1 MLKASGVY
9 EAFFIETFQPVYRNR
24 SIIPQYRKNLVPSP
38 HTAGK
43 PAYQN
48 QAFTCESKRS
58 IRCHSM
64 EMVDKHRECL
74 KRISTPVISIGKR
87 IPEFNRV
94 RLWFDN
100 NLADHFIR
108 FLQGNG
114 NHKRRFSRQNI
125 CSTALNHFR
134 NFRVILRLSFLIAGT
149 YLVVSIIKHDV
160 RILRH
165 QIPQNKPFCFQK
177 IHNFYQYSAFFSAY
191 SCSSSS
197 DRWDSARSSKAHT
210 PQHG

>member
-1 MLKASGVY
+1 MRKSSGVY
-9 EAFFIETFQPVYRNR
+9 EAFFIEIFQPVYRNR

-64 EMVDKHRECL
+64 ELVDKHRECL

-125 CSTALNHFR
+125 CSTALNR
-134 NFRVILRLSFLIAGT
+134 IRRVHPKRIRLSTGSRF
-149 YLVVSIIKHDV
+149 
-160 RILRH
+160 RINNGRFH
-165 QIPQNKPFCFQK
+165 
-177 IHNFYQYSAFFSAY
+177 
-191 SCSSSS
+191 SSHSN
-197 DRWDSARSSKAHT
+197 ARSSIHLAKISFTSPPAPGIFYPTEYSVSETDRPGTEHRS
-210 PQHG
+210 

>member
-9 EAFFIETFQPVYRNR
+9 EAFFIEIFQPVYRNR

-125 CSTALNHFR
+125 CSTALNR
-134 NFRVILRLSFLIAGT
+134 IRRVHPKRIRLSTGSRF
-149 YLVVSIIKHDV
+149 
-160 RILRH
+160 RIDNGRFH
-165 QIPQNKPFCFQK
+165 
-177 IHNFYQYSAFFSAY
+177 
-191 SCSSSS
+191 SSHSN
-197 DRWDSARSSKAHT
+197 ARSFIHLVKISFTSPPAPGIFYLTEYSVSETDRPETEHRS
-210 PQHG
+210 

>member
-9 EAFFIETFQPVYRNR
+9 EAFFIEIFQPVYRNR

-64 EMVDKHRECL
+64 ELVDKHRECL
-74 KRISTPVISIGKR
+74 KRIFTPVISIGKR

-125 CSTALNHFR
+125 CSTALNR
-134 NFRVILRLSFLIAGT
+134 IRRVHPKRIRLSTGSRF
-149 YLVVSIIKHDV
+149 
-160 RILRH
+160 RINNGRFH
-165 QIPQNKPFCFQK
+165 
-177 IHNFYQYSAFFSAY
+177 
-191 SCSSSS
+191 SSHSN
-197 DRWDSARSSKAHT
+197 ARSSIHLAKISFTSPPAPGIFYPTEYSVSETDRPGTGHRS
-210 PQHG
+210 

>member
-9 EAFFIETFQPVYRNR
+9 EAFFIEIFQPVYRNR

-100 NLADHFIR
+100 NLTDHFIR

-125 CSTALNHFR
+125 CSTALNR
-134 NFRVILRLSFLIAGT
+134 IRRVHPKRIRLSTGSRF
-149 YLVVSIIKHDV
+149 
-160 RILRH
+160 RIDNGRFH
-165 QIPQNKPFCFQK
+165 
-177 IHNFYQYSAFFSAY
+177 
-191 SCSSSS
+191 SSHSN
-197 DRWDSARSSKAHT
+197 ARSFIHLVKISFTSPPAPGIFYPTEYSVSETDRPGTGHRS
-210 PQHG
+210 